1 MKVVINNEKTKNK
14 PLEYQEGLW
23 SGKKTIIYDGVKL
36 EKEKRNVYIY
46 KKDNV
51 QETVSV
57 KGNQLYGI
65 NIFMFGQEIEI
76 LRKLLWWEYLLAV
89 LVFAPGLFF
98 GALGG
103 FIGAFLGVC
112 NLFLLRNLQTTV
124 LPRQKIIFC
133 ILMIKSVFINS
144 LRFLPDII
152 LLVNC
157 RTSMELLPI
166 RNSFPALVSGSS
178 SIPPL

>member
-1 MKVVINNEKTKNK
+1 MKVIINNEKTQNK
-14 PLEYQEGLW
+14 PLQYQEGFW

-51 QETVSV
+51 KETVSV

-65 NIFMFGQEIEI
+65 NIVMFGQEIEI

-89 LVFAPGLFF
+89 LVFAPGLLF

-103 FIGAFLGVC
+103 FIGGLLGIC
-112 NLFLLRNLQTTV
+112 NLFFIRNFEKIYF
-124 LPRQKIIFC
+124 KII
-133 ILMIKSVFINS
+133 ISVELS
-144 LRFLPDII
+144 II
-152 LLVNC
+152 SGLLSYVLAG
-157 RTSMELLPI
+157 LLLK
-166 RNSFPALVSGSS
+166 LV
-178 SIPPL
+178 II